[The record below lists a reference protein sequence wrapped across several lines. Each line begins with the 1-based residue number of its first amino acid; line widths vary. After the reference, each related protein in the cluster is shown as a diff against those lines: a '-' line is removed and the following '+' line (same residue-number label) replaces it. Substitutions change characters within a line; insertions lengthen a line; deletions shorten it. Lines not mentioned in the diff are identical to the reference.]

1 VGIFDGSESRSVQ
14 VPNFSRPWREVG
26 IFLNPVIPLNPRAA
40 TIYNAHFDSH
50 PLNRTAMD
58 LGLKN
63 RVALIAAS
71 SQGLGLATAEAFAAE
86 GCRVAMC
93 ARNQQT
99 LAAAAAKI
107 RKQHNAE
114 VFAEALDVADSA
126 AVAEFVAAVANKF
139 GSVDICVTNAG
150 GPPAKGFL
158 ATTLD
163 DWQRALELNFLST
176 VYFAREVIPLMQ
188 RNHWGRI
195 VTITSITTKQP
206 VADLVLSNAVRA
218 AVVGLVKSLANEF
231 GKDGILV
238 NNVGPGFTATDR
250 LKELAKARSSAT
262 GKNEQEIFDAWAA
275 DAPLK
280 RLGEPRE
287 LAETVV
293 WLASERAS
301 YVTGQ
306 TVLVDGGMYKGL

>member
-1 VGIFDGSESRSVQ
+1 
-14 VPNFSRPWREVG
+14 
-26 IFLNPVIPLNPRAA
+26 
-40 TIYNAHFDSH
+40 
-50 PLNRTAMD
+50 MD

-63 RVALIAAS
+63 RVALVAAS

-93 ARNQQT
+93 ARNKQA
-99 LAAAAAKI
+99 LSAGAEKI

-114 VFAEALDVADSA
+114 VFTDAFDVTDPKAVSGFVSA
-126 AVAEFVAAVANKF
+126 IAAKF
-139 GSVDICVTNAG
+139 GGVDICVTNAG

-158 ATTLD
+158 AASLE
-163 DWQRALELNFLST
+163 DWDHAIDANFLST
-176 VYFAREVIPLMQ
+176 VYFCREVIPLMQ
-188 RNHWGRI
+188 RKHWGRI
-195 VTITSITTKQP
+195 ITITSITTKQP
-206 VADLVLSNAVRA
+206 VTDLVLSNAVRA

-250 LKELAKARSSAT
+250 LKELAKARSAAT
-262 GKNEQEIFDAWAA
+262 GKPEQEIFDAWAA

-287 LAETVV
+287 LAETIV

>member
-1 VGIFDGSESRSVQ
+1 
-14 VPNFSRPWREVG
+14 
-26 IFLNPVIPLNPRAA
+26 
-40 TIYNAHFDSH
+40 
-50 PLNRTAMD
+50 MD
-58 LGLKN
+58 LGLKS

-93 ARNQQT
+93 ARNDQILQ
-99 LAAAAAKI
+99 AAAERI

-114 VFAEALDVADSA
+114 VFAQAFDVADST
-126 AVAEFVAAVANKF
+126 AVANFVAAVAAKF

-158 ATTLD
+158 AATLD
-163 DWQRALELNFLST
+163 DWQRAIDLNFLST
-176 VYFAREVIPLMQ
+176 VYFAREVIPHMQ
-188 RNHWGRI
+188 RKHWGRI
-195 VTITSITTKQP
+195 LTITSITTKQP
-206 VADLVLSNAVRA
+206 VTDLVLSNAVRT

-238 NNVGPGFTATDR
+238 NNVAPGFTATDR

-262 GKNEQEIFDAWAA
+262 GKNEQEILEAWAA

-287 LAETVV
+287 FADTVV
-293 WLASERAS
+293 WLASDRAS

-306 TVLVDGGMYKGL
+306 TILVDGGMYKGL

>member
-1 VGIFDGSESRSVQ
+1 MAGGSPQDGEKDLARNVS
-14 VPNFSRPWREVG
+14 
-26 IFLNPVIPLNPRAA
+26 
-40 TIYNAHFDSH
+40 
-50 PLNRTAMD
+50 AMD

-63 RVALIAAS
+63 RVALVAAS

-93 ARNQQT
+93 ARNQTT
-99 LAAAAAKI
+99 LAAAAEKI
-107 RKQHNAE
+107 RKRYGVE
-114 VFAEALDVADSA
+114 VFEEAFDVGDSA
-126 AVAEFVAAVANKF
+126 AVARFVAAVAARL

-158 ATTLD
+158 AATLE

-176 VYFAREVIPLMQ
+176 VYFAREVIPHMQ
-188 RNHWGRI
+188 RKRWGRI
-195 VTITSITTKQP
+195 ITITSITTKQP

-218 AVVGLVKSLANEF
+218 GVVGLVKSLANEF

-250 LKELAKARSSAT
+250 LKELAKARSAASD
-262 GKNEQEIFDAWAA
+262 KNEREILDGWAA

-287 LAETVV
+287 LADTVV

>member
-1 VGIFDGSESRSVQ
+1 MMCAALHKDLALFSLIAKNDSRKQ
-14 VPNFSRPWREVG
+14 GAGRRH
-26 IFLNPVIPLNPRAA
+26 
-40 TIYNAHFDSH
+40 TIYNSCFM
-50 PLNRTAMD
+50 N
-58 LGLKN
+58 LGIKD
-63 RVALIAAS
+63 RVVLVAAS
-71 SQGLGLATAEAFAAE
+71 SQGIGRATAEAFAAE

-99 LAAAAAKI
+99 LHASAEKI
-107 RKQHNAE
+107 RKQYNVE
-114 VFAEALDVADSA
+114 VFTEAFDVTGAEAVAR
-126 AVAEFVAAVANKF
+126 FVARVVEKF
-139 GSVDICVTNAG
+139 GSVDICVANAG

-158 ATTLD
+158 ATTGK
-163 DWQRALELNFLST
+163 DWQSALAANFLST
-176 VYFAREVIPLMQ
+176 IYFAREVIPHMQ
-188 RNHWGRI
+188 KKKWGRFI
-195 VTITSITTKQP
+195 TLTSITTKQP

-250 LKELAKARSSAT
+250 LKELAAAGARAS
-262 GKNEQEIFDAWAA
+262 GEDEQEFFDRWAS
-275 DAPLK
+275 DAALK

-287 LAETVV
+287 VAEAIV

-301 YVTGQ
+301 YITGQ

>member
-1 VGIFDGSESRSVQ
+1 
-14 VPNFSRPWREVG
+14 
-26 IFLNPVIPLNPRAA
+26 
-40 TIYNAHFDSH
+40 
-50 PLNRTAMD
+50 MD
-58 LGLKN
+58 LGIKG
-63 RVALIAAS
+63 RVAVVAAS
-71 SQGLGLATAEAFAAE
+71 SQGIGLATAEAFAAE

-99 LAAAAAKI
+99 LQAAAENIRQQHAAEI
-107 RKQHNAE
+107 Y
-114 VFAEALDVADSA
+114 AEAFNVTHAA
-126 AVAEFVAAVANKF
+126 AVSRFVAAVAGKF
-139 GSVDICVTNAG
+139 GGVDICVTNAG

-158 ATTLD
+158 AASLE
-163 DWQRALELNFLST
+163 DWQKAIDANFLST
-176 VYFAREVIPLMQ
+176 VYFAREVIPHMQ
-188 RNHWGRI
+188 RNKWGRI
-195 VTITSITTKQP
+195 ITITSITTKQP

-250 LKELAKARSSAT
+250 LKELAKARSAAS
-262 GKNEQEIFDAWAA
+262 GKSEQEFLDGWAG

-287 LAETVV
+287 LAETIV

-301 YVTGQ
+301 YITGQ

>member
-1 VGIFDGSESRSVQ
+1 
-14 VPNFSRPWREVG
+14 
-26 IFLNPVIPLNPRAA
+26 
-40 TIYNAHFDSH
+40 
-50 PLNRTAMD
+50 MD

-63 RVALIAAS
+63 RVALVAAS
-71 SQGLGLATAEAFAAE
+71 SQGLGLATAEAFASE
-86 GCRVAMC
+86 GCRIAMC
-93 ARNQQT
+93 ARNRQT
-99 LAAAAAKI
+99 LAAAAEKI
-107 RKQHNAE
+107 RKHHSVE
-114 VFAEALDVADSA
+114 VFAEAFNVADSV
-126 AVAEFVAAVANKF
+126 AVSRFVAAVATKF

-176 VYFAREVIPLMQ
+176 VYFAREVIPYMQ
-188 RNHWGRI
+188 RKHWGRI
-195 VTITSITTKQP
+195 ITITSITTKQP

-250 LKELAKARSSAT
+250 LKELAKSRSSAS
-262 GKNEQEIFDAWAA
+262 GKSEQEVLDAWAA

-287 LAETVV
+287 LADTIV

-306 TVLVDGGMYKGL
+306 TVLVDGGIYKGL